1 LIAENTDVDEQISQH
16 ITDLKRLTGAP
27 YPTDPQEQKARTKL
41 ADGLKT
47 AIRTQTQSFVNQFVQ
62 ANGLQ
67 YLLEFLQQM
76 DYDTRQSGMHTAIIG
91 CIKAL
96 LNNTYGRGH
105 VLSHARATSIIA
117 QSLYTDNVKTKVAGS
132 VLACSSRSIVDQVY
146 VAT

>member
-1 LIAENTDVDEQISQH
+1 
-16 ITDLKRLTGAP
+16 
-27 YPTDPQEQKARTKL
+27 
-41 ADGLKT
+41 
-47 AIRTQTQSFVNQFVQ
+47 
-62 ANGLQ
+62 
-67 YLLEFLQQM
+67 
-76 DYDTRQSGMHTAIIG
+76 MHTAIIG